1 MTRPRLPHERK
12 NHPLQRAAR
21 FLSKIERHTEGCW
34 GWTGSVSPN
43 GYARHGAAYAHRL
56 AYELLVGPIP
66 EGMDVDHV
74 RERGCTERTCTNPD
88 HLEVVTPAENRRRQ
102 PNVIDQMARTHC
114 PKGHPYD
121 EENTRMRGNK
131 RGCRQCDR
139 DSAARSNQRKK
150 GLR

>member
-1 MTRPRLPHERK
+1 MTRPTTGLGSGRPHPWVK
-12 NHPLQRAAR
+12 VAR
-21 FLSKIERHTEGCW
+21 FLSKIEQRPEGCW

-43 GYARHGAAYAHRL
+43 GYARYGIMYAHRL

-66 EGMDVDHV
+66 DGMDIDHV

-121 EENTRMRGNK
+121 QENTRMRGNK

-139 DSAARSNQRKK
+139 DSAARIKK